1 MAERAGSAVDGPT
14 ATGYTIQGGEVE
26 RGKGGERVRERTSA
40 TTVSNIP
47 SVNSQ
52 TANVLNAKQNALHI
66 NPKFLK
72 NKVTEY
78 DPLRR

>member
-14 ATGYTIQGGEVE
+14 ATGYAIQAGEIE
-26 RGKGGERVRERTSA
+26 RGKAGERARERTSA

-52 TANVLNAKQNALHI
+52 TANVLNARQNALHI

-72 NKVTEY
+72 NKVAEY
-78 DPLRR
+78 DPLRK